1 MSSRATDQ
9 GGFRGYV
16 APGPDEDQQSISVID
31 QFSNFDGT
39 YQSTRDL
46 RIEGQVKG
54 TIECRG
60 TLHVAQGANVQAQ
73 VEAENISV
81 AGELDG
87 EITCRGKLLLLPSGR
102 VKGKINTVSLI
113 IHEGAFYEG
122 EMEMQG
128 ENGRL
133 PGRSSRR
140 PPIGSG
146 PAERERDRE
155 PTVGGTSRGE
165 ESTAGSGSQAGASST
180 FIRRFGGQ
188 EQQWEGTQTEDQ
200 ESRDNAES

>member
-16 APGPDEDQQSISVID
+16 APSPDDDQQSISVID

-54 TIECRG
+54 IIECRG
-60 TLHVAQGANVQAQ
+60 TLHIAQGANVQAK
-73 VEAENISV
+73 VEAENISI

-122 EMEMQG
+122 ELEMQG

-133 PGRSSRR
+133 PGRTSRR
-140 PPIGSG
+140 SPIASG
-146 PAERERDRE
+146 TPATSPDRDSSAGAPRSDE
-155 PTVGGTSRGE
+155 
-165 ESTAGSGSQAGASST
+165 AGSSAPAGAPST

-188 EQQWEGTQTEDQ
+188 EQQWEGNRQDEAQD
-200 ESRDNAES
+200 SAES

>member
-16 APGPDEDQQSISVID
+16 APGPDDDQQSISVID

-60 TLHVAQGANVQAQ
+60 TLHIAQGANVQAK

-122 EMEMQG
+122 ELEMQG

-133 PGRSSRR
+133 PSRSSRR
-140 PPIGSG
+140 AAVPSG
-146 PAERERDRE
+146 PPAPDRDA
-155 PTVGGTSRGE
+155 PGGASRADDTS
-165 ESTAGSGSQAGASST
+165 AGAQSGAPST

-188 EQQWEGTQTEDQ
+188 EQQWEG
-200 ESRDNAES
+200 SRSDEGDAQGSAES

>member
-1 MSSRATDQ
+1 MSSRAMDQ

-16 APGPDEDQQSISVID
+16 PQPAEEDQQSISVID

-60 TLHVAQGANVQAQ
+60 TLHIAQGANVNAS

-102 VKGKINTVSLI
+102 VRGKISTRALI

-122 EMEMQG
+122 DMEMRG
-128 ENGRL
+128 DNGRT
-133 PGRSSRR
+133 PRR
-140 PPIGSG
+140 PERRSQPPITQQN
-146 PAERERDRE
+146 RETPRE
-155 PTVGGTSRGE
+155 TSSDDE
-165 ESTAGSGSQAGASST
+165 PEDESSQATPTGQAST

-188 EQQWEGTQTEDQ
+188 EQPAGDQ
-200 ESRDNAES
+200 ADES

>member
-1 MSSRATDQ
+1 MSSRPVEQ

-16 APGPDEDQQSISVID
+16 PSVDDDEQQSISVID
-31 QFSNFDGT
+31 QFSTFDGT

-60 TLHVAQGANVQAQ
+60 TLHIAQGADVDAT

-87 EITCRGKLLLLPSGR
+87 EIVCRGKLLLLPSGR
-102 VKGKINTVSLI
+102 VRGKISTRTLI

-122 EMEMQG
+122 DLEMGG
-128 ENGRL
+128 ETGRI
-133 PGRSSRR
+133 PARTRR
-140 PPIGSG
+140 PVAP
-146 PAERERDRE
+146 PAAS
-155 PTVGGTSRGE
+155 PAT
-165 ESTAGSGSQAGASST
+165 STAGTTAPIEEPVDDEPAAPAEEPSQGSAQAQPNT

-188 EQQWEGTQTEDQ
+188 EQQWDGGRQSDD
-200 ESRDNAES
+200 S

>member
-1 MSSRATDQ
+1 MSSRATEQ
-9 GGFRGYV
+9 GGYRGYV
-16 APGPDEDQQSISVID
+16 PQAPDDDQQSISVID

-60 TLHVAQGANVQAQ
+60 TLHIAQGANVNAK

-102 VKGKINTVSLI
+102 VHGKINTVSII

-122 EMEMQG
+122 ELEMQG

-133 PGRSSRR
+133 SSRSSRR
-140 PPIGSG
+140 AS
-146 PAERERDRE
+146 
-155 PTVGGTSRGE
+155 
-165 ESTAGSGSQAGASST
+165 SGSPTLTTTPLVTPTRDTADTSSTEPPAATAGASST

-188 EQQWEGTQTEDQ
+188 EQQWDGARPDDAEN
-200 ESRDNAES
+200 RDNDDS

>member
-16 APGPDEDQQSISVID
+16 PQAPDDDQQSISVID

-60 TLHVAQGANVQAQ
+60 TLHIAQGANVNAK

-102 VKGKINTVSLI
+102 VHGKINTVSLI

-122 EMEMQG
+122 ELEMQG

-140 PPIGSG
+140 AALGGASTPP
-146 PAERERDRE
+146 PAPRDTSE
-155 PTVGGTSRGE
+155 PATPDTPVAT
-165 ESTAGSGSQAGASST
+165 AGASST

-188 EQQWEGTQTEDQ
+188 EQQWDGTRPEEGEN
-200 ESRDNAES
+200 RDNVES